1 MDKKK
6 ADPKAVKEVA
16 GDPAFYNDQI
26 DDSLEPIKASMATK
40 KDDRPKHSSR

>member
-6 ADPKAVKEVA
+6 ADPRAVKEVA

-26 DDSLEPIKASMATK
+26 DENLDPIKASMATE
-40 KDDRPKHSSR
+40 KDTKPKHSSR